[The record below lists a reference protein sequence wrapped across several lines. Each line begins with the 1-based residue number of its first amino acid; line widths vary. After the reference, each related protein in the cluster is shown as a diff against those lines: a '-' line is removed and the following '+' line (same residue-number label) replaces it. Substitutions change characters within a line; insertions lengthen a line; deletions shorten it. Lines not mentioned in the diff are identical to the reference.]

1 MKGLSFE
8 VEGLYFVCFRKPTT
22 TSTIL
27 TYPVPPFT
35 TIRGFLANAL
45 QLKSDSYYLS
55 ELSIPDSPDSSHT
68 PNILYDLRIGI
79 EVIDPVETS
88 AELAKVLKLIPRVS
102 GYQRS
107 FPSAPMHREFLVKP
121 RYRIYLAS
129 ENSVIEEIAAALTD
143 PQRPLYLGQSDDMLD
158 YTEPHVVEVEETESA
173 ELDSIAENVHQD
185 CDVLRLP
192 FRFVRKGKDDWD
204 LEYLLV
210 SVPKNRK
217 LKAAQTVKCWRFGE
231 KLVAAYSPRDKD
243 ESRKNTLTGG

>member
-8 VEGLYFVCFRKPTT
+8 VEGLYFVCFRKPTS

-27 TYPVPPFT
+27 TYPLPPFT

-45 QLKSDSYYLS
+45 GWDQDSYYL
-55 ELSIPDSPDSSHT
+55 ELRDGAR
-68 PNILYDLRIGI
+68 NLLYDLRIGI

-88 AELAKVLKLIPRVS
+88 AELAKVLKLIPRTT

-121 RYRIYLAS
+121 RYRIYLAA
-129 ENSVIEEIAAALTD
+129 EDSVIEEIAAALGN

-158 YTEPHVVEVEETESA
+158 YTPPHVIDVEETKSA
-173 ELDSIAENVHQD
+173 ELDSIAEGVHPD

-192 FRFVRKGKDDWD
+192 RRFVPEGDGWS

-217 LKAAQTVKCWRFGE
+217 LKASEAIKCLRFEE
-231 KLVAAYSPRDKD
+231 KLVVVY
-243 ESRKNTLTGG
+243 

>member
-1 MKGLSFE
+1 LKGLSFE

-27 TYPVPPFT
+27 TYPLPPFT

-45 QLKSDSYYLS
+45 GWDQDSYYR
-55 ELSIPDSPDSSHT
+55 ELRGDSR
-68 PNILYDLRIGI
+68 NLLYDLRIGI
-79 EVIDPVETS
+79 EVVSHGES
-88 AELAKVLKLIPRVS
+88 NSELAKILKLIPRTT

-121 RYRIYLAS
+121 RYRIYLAA
-129 ENSVIEEIAAALTD
+129 EDSVIEEIAAALGN

-158 YTEPHVVEVEETESA
+158 YTPPHVIDVEETKSA
-173 ELDSIAENVHQD
+173 ELDSIAEGVHPD

-192 FRFVRKGKDDWD
+192 RRFVPEGDGWS

-217 LKAAQTVKCWRFGE
+217 LKAKTPIPCLRFEE
-231 KLVAAYSPRDKD
+231 KMVAVD
-243 ESRKNTLTGG
+243 

>member
-27 TYPVPPFT
+27 TYPLPPFT

-45 QLKSDSYYLS
+45 GWDQDSYYR
-55 ELSIPDSPDSSHT
+55 ELRGDSR
-68 PNILYDLRIGI
+68 NLLYDLRIGI
-79 EVIDPVETS
+79 EVVSHGES
-88 AELAKVLKLIPRVS
+88 NSELAKILKLIPRTT

-121 RYRIYLAS
+121 RYRIYLAA
-129 ENSVIEEIAAALTD
+129 EDSVIEEIAAALGN

-158 YTEPHVVEVEETESA
+158 YTPPHVIDVEETKSA
-173 ELDSIAENVHQD
+173 ELDSIAEGVHPD

-192 FRFVRKGKDDWD
+192 RRFVPEGDGWS

-217 LKAAQTVKCWRFGE
+217 LKAKTPIPCLRFEE
-231 KLVAAYSPRDKD
+231 KMVAVD
-243 ESRKNTLTGG
+243 

>member
-8 VEGLYFVCFRKPTT
+8 VEGLYFVCFRKPTS

-27 TYPVPPFT
+27 TYPLPPFT

-45 QLKSDSYYLS
+45 GWDQDSYYR
-55 ELSIPDSPDSSHT
+55 ELRGDSR
-68 PNILYDLRIGI
+68 NLLYDLRIGI
-79 EVIDPVETS
+79 EVVSHGES
-88 AELAKVLKLIPRVS
+88 NSELAKILKLIPRTT

-158 YTEPHVVEVEETESA
+158 YTEPHVRDVEETESA
-173 ELDSIAENVHQD
+173 ELDSIAEGVHPD

-192 FRFVRKGKDDWD
+192 RRFVPEGDGWS

-210 SVPKNRK
+210 SVPKNGK
-217 LKAAQTVKCWRFGE
+217 LKASDAIKCLRFGE
-231 KLVAAYSPRDKD
+231 KMVAVD
-243 ESRKNTLTGG
+243 

>member
-8 VEGLYFVCFRKPTT
+8 VEGLYFVCFRKPTS

-27 TYPVPPFT
+27 TYPLPPFT

-45 QLKSDSYYLS
+45 GWDQDSYYR
-55 ELSIPDSPDSSHT
+55 ELRGDSR
-68 PNILYDLRIGI
+68 NLLYDLRIGI
-79 EVIDPVETS
+79 EVVSHGES
-88 AELAKVLKLIPRVS
+88 NSELAKILKLIPRTT

-121 RYRIYLAS
+121 RYRIYLTG
-129 ENSVIEEIAAALTD
+129 EDSVIGEISQALTS

-158 YTEPHVVEVEETESA
+158 YTEPHMVEVEETESA
-173 ELDSIAENVHQD
+173 ELDSIAEGVHRD

-192 FRFVRKGKDDWD
+192 HRFVPEGDGWS

-210 SVPKNRK
+210 SVPKKRK
-217 LKAAQTVKCWRFGE
+217 LKATHKVECLRFEE
-231 KLVAAYSPRDKD
+231 KFVAVY
-243 ESRKNTLTGG
+243 

>member
-8 VEGLYFVCFRKPTT
+8 IEGLYFVCFRKPTT

-27 TYPVPPFT
+27 TYPLPPFT

-45 QLKSDSYYLS
+45 GWDQDSYYR
-55 ELSIPDSPDSSHT
+55 ELRGDSR
-68 PNILYDLRIGI
+68 NLLYDLRIGI
-79 EVIDPVETS
+79 EVVSHGES
-88 AELAKVLKLIPRVS
+88 NSELAKILKLIPRTT

-158 YTEPHVVEVEETESA
+158 YTEPHVLDVEETESA
-173 ELDSIAENVHQD
+173 ELDSIAEGVHPD
-185 CDVLRLP
+185 CDLLRLP
-192 FRFVRKGKDDWD
+192 RRFVPEGDGWS

-217 LKAAQTVKCWRFGE
+217 LKAKTPIPCLRFEE
-231 KLVAAYSPRDKD
+231 KLVVVY
-243 ESRKNTLTGG
+243 